1 MIGKQT
7 TTVKISANILS
18 GSPAIPEPWTVYD
31 TPSPADFNDFNAFNA
46 TFFMQAEF
54 LGADKIQTLSGYEKQ
69 GVMGYRPM
77 ATIDLRN
84 TTRAETQKIQTLLG
98 FAGTWGTANRL
109 PFPGSGGVVPA
120 RNVPT
125 IFGISTGGTTATYQY
140 YNLTTSI
147 MNITRELSV
156 NSQVITLNFSGIY
169 IVNTIPDGFIV

>member
-7 TTVKISANILS
+7 TTVKISANVLV
-18 GSPAIPEPWTVYD
+18 GTNVTPWTAYNSGV
-31 TPSPADFNDFNAFNA
+31 DFSAFNA

-54 LGADKIQTLSGYEKQ
+54 LGAEKIQTLSGYEKQ
-69 GVMGYRPM
+69 GIMGFRPM

-98 FAGTWGTANRL
+98 YAGTWASGNRPL
-109 PFPGSGGVVPA
+109 FPGAGGA
-120 RNVPT
+120 TLGRNVPT

-156 NSQVITLNFSGIY
+156 NSQVITLNFSGIN